1 MNQLT
6 IIGNLTRDPELR
18 TTPNGINVC
27 TFSVAVNR
35 KIRRDNEP
43 EADYFEVT
51 AWRERGENCAK
62 YLSKGRKVCVVGAVS
77 VSTYTAND
85 GTTRAKMKVTADE
98 IEFLSPKDGAKE
110 EMKVDQGSGYED
122 VSGSITDELPF

>member
-18 TTPNGINVC
+18 TTPNGVNVC

-62 YLSKGRKVCVVGAVS
+62 YLSKGRKVCIVGAVS
-77 VSTYTAND
+77 VATYTAND

-98 IEFLSPKDGAKE
+98 IEFLSHKDGAKE
-110 EMKVDQGSGYED
+110 ETKVDQGSGYED